1 MVLIDDSIVR
11 GTTSRRIVEL
21 LREAGATE
29 VHVRIASPAI
39 THPCFYGVDIS
50 TYDELMCAHRDTGEV
65 CRLIGAD
72 SLAFLSKQATL
83 EAACGRSEL
92 CFACFTGEYPT
103 GLYQSIEEANKD
115 GKF

>member
-1 MVLIDDSIVR
+1 MICANPE
-11 GTTSRRIVEL
+11 TSQ
-21 LREAGATE
+21 
-29 VHVRIASPAI
+29 
-39 THPCFYGVDIS
+39 
-50 TYDELMCAHRDTGEV
+50 V

-83 EAACGRSEL
+83 EAARGRSEL